1 MDDFSYGGD
10 PTANKKDAIR
20 YMLGDTDADGALIS
34 DSEIAFE
41 LANEGQIFS
50 AAANCC
56 DVIAIKFARVINRTS
71 KTTNLNQG
79 SGRGLHELWIQ
90 RADALRYRA
99 SSHVGPVFASD
110 FIAGEVASGCYT
122 HLFDIGMDDNKYIP

>member
-10 PTANKKDAIR
+10 PNANKKDAIR
-20 YMLGDTDADGALIS
+20 YMIGDTSADDALIS

-41 LANEGQIFS
+41 LSNEGQIFS

-56 DVIAIKFARVINRTS
+56 DVIAVKIARRVNRTTKTMDINRGG
-71 KTTNLNQG
+71 TT
-79 SGRGLHELWIQ
+79 GLHELWIQ

-110 FIAGEVASGCYT
+110 DIAGLVADGCYT
-122 HLFDIGMDDNKYIP
+122 HLFDIGMDNNNFIP